1 MIKYKAKSYTRQ
13 FIRGVKK
20 MNKKIYLSD
29 GNKKIAGVCGGLGE
43 YFGIDPTIIRIIWFL
58 LFFLEGIGLLAYFI
72 GWIVIPR
79 RRSCKYDNW

>member
-1 MIKYKAKSYTRQ
+1 
-13 FIRGVKK
+13 

-58 LFFLEGIGLLAYFI
+58 SFFLEGIGLLAYFI